1 MCSLVTRRSKGDQT
15 TNLIKAQGKNKE
27 PLFSSYLHT
36 YKVQSGDGA
45 TDANT
50 NGSAGPAIMRR
61 AFSLSLGE
69 KSEGLGCLERHDAP
83 FPR

>member
-1 MCSLVTRRSKGDQT
+1 MCSLVTRRKGDQT

-36 YKVQSGDGA
+36 YKVQTGDGA

>member
-1 MCSLVTRRSKGDQT
+1 MCSLVARRKGDQT
-15 TNLIKAQGKNKE
+15 TNLNKAQGKNKE
-27 PLFSSYLHT
+27 PRFSSYMHT
-36 YKVQSGDGA
+36 YRVQSGDGA

-69 KSEGLGCLERHDAP
+69 KSEGLGCPERHDAP
-83 FPR
+83 FQR